1 MNKKTLIYEVKNLQQ
16 VFNDRNT
23 LQIGKLQIHKGT
35 IYGII
40 GPVGSGKSSLLRHL
54 AGLEKSSDGSV
65 IYDSKEFK
73 LNWIGKPNP
82 PKEIKYVG
90 MNGEKGKKIVSNYFS
105 GKHGERYDTIKK
117 KYFNIGNRRFI
128 WNQSMATLSN
138 GEISWIN
145 MIDAIESDPRVL
157 IVDNYAVLLDNDLE
171 RDIGR
176 RLKNMNRNLGT
187 TIILSGTDSE
197 RIQQLASVMVFL
209 DNGHISKVRSRNQKW
224 FNRTYNKKNSNR

>member
-1 MNKKTLIYEVKNLQQ
+1 MNKKTLIYEVKNLKQ
-16 VFNDRNT
+16 VFDDRYI
-23 LQIGKLQIHKGT
+23 LQIGKLQIHRGT

-40 GPVGSGKSSLLRHL
+40 GPVGSGKTSLLRHL
-54 AGLEKSSDGSV
+54 AGLEISSEGSV

-73 LNWIGKPNP
+73 ANWFGKPSP
-82 PKEIKYVG
+82 PKEINYVT
-90 MNGEKGKKIVSNYFS
+90 MNVKKRNVNVSNYFS
-105 GKHGERYDTIKK
+105 GRHGKRFETIKK
-117 KYFNIGNRRFI
+117 KYFNIGSRRFM
-128 WNQSMATLSN
+128 WNQSMSTLSN

-157 IVDNYAVLLDNDLE
+157 IVDNYAALLDNNLE

-197 RIQQLASVMVFL
+197 RIQQLSSVLVFM
-209 DNGHISKVRSRNQKW
+209 DNGHIAKVRSRTQKRY
-224 FNRTYNKKNSNR
+224 NRLHKKK